1 MIGIQNANLRRHTE
15 RLAKDLLDGFK
26 LQINVFIVKDL
37 FICVWSDGAG
47 ACGGGYVQ
55 NGIAGVLGNSGS
67 A

>member
-1 MIGIQNANLRRHTE
+1 M
-15 RLAKDLLDGFK
+15 KDLLDSFK